1 MGEGEEDKIVRET
14 ANDMKASL
22 TSTMRCLQTR
32 CQVSDD
38 LSFLASLQTL
48 PPELQAFTLM
58 TVPTHHNEIQPC
70 WDVGQQHR
78 LPLTAQPRLLIEIFA
93 PKTG

>member
-38 LSFLASLQTL
+38 LSFFSKPTNIASWAASFYSYDSSYTS
-48 PPELQAFTLM
+48 
-58 TVPTHHNEIQPC
+58 
-70 WDVGQQHR
+70 
-78 LPLTAQPRLLIEIFA
+78 
-93 PKTG
+93 